1 MARQSRRRPRPT
13 LGDNV
18 FNKVGTF
25 ETLED
30 GTILPTLST
39 TEAQPPVDLTDFQ
52 GGRPPAQP

>member
-1 MARQSRRRPRPT
+1 MAGQGHRRPRPT

-18 FNKVGTF
+18 FEKVGTF

-39 TEAQPPVDLTDFQ
+39 TEAQPQVDTTDFQ
-52 GGRPPAQP
+52 GGRPEATS